1 MKLALRQARKGQG
14 RTSPNPCVGAVIVKD
29 NEIIARGYHQKAGT
43 PHAETHAL
51 NRAGT
56 NAVNATLYV
65 TLEPCNHVGRTPPCS
80 HAIADS
86 GISKVVIGMLDP
98 NPLVD
103 GGGAEY
109 LRRKGVTV
117 VSGVAEEE
125 CRELNRP
132 FLKYISS
139 SLPWVMMKAGIS
151 LDGRIAYKIGA
162 GGAITGPESFKAVH
176 RLRDSVDAILV
187 GIGTIE
193 ADDPSLTTR
202 LEHKKGHDPIRII
215 LDTELRISQNAR
227 VLKQASSSPSWIF
240 CSKRVDEKRVKKL
253 ESDAITIHRVDTVEQ
268 QRLDLNHVLRIA
280 AQHEVLSILVE
291 GGAAIH
297 GAFLNQ
303 RLVDRAYLFFAPL
316 FVGDSGMPL
325 ITGHQGIE
333 GKEQAIR
340 LKKIKTR
347 RCGDD
352 MLIIGDVS
360 YP

>member
-1 MKLALRQARKGQG
+1 MKLALREARKGIG

-29 NEIIARGYHQKAGT
+29 NEIIAKGYHQKAGT
-43 PHAETHAL
+43 PHAEIHAL
-51 NRAGT
+51 QKAGS

-80 HAIADS
+80 HAIAGS

-103 GGGAEY
+103 GGGAHY
-109 LRRKGVTV
+109 LRKKGITI
-117 VSGVAEEE
+117 VSGVVEEQ

-139 SLPWVMMKAGIS
+139 LLPWVIMKAGIS
-151 LDGRIAYKIGA
+151 LDGRISYNVGA
-162 GGAITGPESFKAVH
+162 GGAITGPESFKQVH

-187 GIGTIE
+187 GINTIE
-193 ADDPSLTTR
+193 VDDPSLTTR
-202 LEHKKGHDPIRII
+202 LENKKAHDPIRLI
-215 LDTELRISQNAR
+215 LDTNLRISENAK
-227 VLKQASSSPSWIF
+227 VLNQLSSSPSWIF
-240 CSKRVDEKRVKKL
+240 CSKQVDEKRIKKL
-253 ESDAITIHRVDTVEQ
+253 QSDTIIIHRVNTDEN
-268 QRLDLNHVLRIA
+268 QRLDLNHVLQVA
-280 AQHEVLSILVE
+280 AQHEILSILVE

-303 RLVDRAYLFFAPL
+303 KLVDRAYLYYAPL
-316 FVGDSGMPL
+316 FAGDSGMPL
-325 ITGHQGIE
+325 LTGHQSIE
-333 GKEQAIR
+333 GKEQAIC
-340 LKKIKTR
+340 LKNIKTR

-352 MLIIGDVS
+352 ILITGDVH